1 MSKSPSKLIV
11 SPDYRKAPA
20 SVVET
25 IIGGL
30 SLIAMML
37 AVVFGAAGEVLIGF
51 LMFIGAIIAYV
62 TVTIQ
67 RAR

>member
-1 MSKSPSKLIV
+1 MSKSATKVPV

-37 AVVFGAAGEVLIGF
+37 AVVFAAAGEVLIGF
-51 LMFIGAIIAYV
+51 LMFIGAVIAYV
-62 TVTIQ
+62 TVTIN
-67 RAR
+67 RSR